1 MRTECIKS
9 VISLTWRKYDYG
21 MSNESSDSEVSVL
34 TLLSVVSVRCETG
47 SVIC

>member
-9 VISLTWRKYDYG
+9 VISLTWREYDHG
-21 MSNESSDSEVSVL
+21 MLNESSDVEVSVL
-34 TLLSVVSVRCETG
+34 ALLSVVSVRCKTG